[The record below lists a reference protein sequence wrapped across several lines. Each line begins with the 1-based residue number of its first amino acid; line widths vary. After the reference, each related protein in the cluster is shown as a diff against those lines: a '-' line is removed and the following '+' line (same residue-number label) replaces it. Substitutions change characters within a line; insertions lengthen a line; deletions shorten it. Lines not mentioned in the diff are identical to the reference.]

1 MIRNRNAIRLL
12 CLFCILVHPAINAN
26 LEART
31 IIGQRNDSV
40 SHPLIRH
47 QLGFDIRP
55 GYIVSTHSFLQGDN
69 AQQKKIDQSL
79 SFHFK
84 YAFRFSKESNLGRLF
99 PHTYQGIGISYHT
112 FFSPAELGNPVS
124 VYAFQGSRI
133 AQLSPRLSFDYEW
146 NFGASF
152 GWKKYDEL
160 SNPQNVLIGSKINA
174 YINLG
179 FLLNWQVHKYWKL
192 AAGVDLTH

>member
-1 MIRNRNAIRLL
+1 MIRNRNAIQLL
-12 CLFCILVHPAINAN
+12 CLLCLLVHPAINAN
-26 LEART
+26 LEAQT

-47 QLGFDIRP
+47 QLGFDVRP

-179 FLLNWQVHKYWKL
+179 FLLNWQVHKY
-192 AAGVDLTH
+192 

>member
-12 CLFCILVHPAINAN
+12 CLFCLLVYPAINAN
-26 LEART
+26 LEAQT

-40 SHPLIRH
+40 SHSLIRH

-69 AQQKKIDQSL
+69 MQQKKIDQSL
-79 SFHFK
+79 SFHLK

-99 PHTYQGIGISYHT
+99 PHTYQGIGVSYQT
-112 FFSPAELGNPVS
+112 FFSPVELGNPVS

-133 AQLSPRLSFDYEW
+133 AQLSPRLSLDYEW

-152 GWKKYDEL
+152 GWRKYDEL

-174 YINLG
+174 YILS
-179 FLLNWQVHKYWKL
+179 LIHI
-192 AAGVDLTH
+192 

>member
-1 MIRNRNAIRLL
+1 MIRNRNTIRLL
-12 CLFCILVHPAINAN
+12 CLLCLLVHPAINVN
-26 LEART
+26 LEAQT

-84 YAFRFSKESNLGRLF
+84 YAFRFGKESNLGRLF
-99 PHTYQGIGISYHT
+99 PHTYQGIGVSYHT
-112 FFSPAELGNPVS
+112 FFSPVELGNPVS

-133 AQLSPRLSFDYEW
+133 AQLLPRLSLDYEW

-152 GWKKYDEL
+152 GW
-160 SNPQNVLIGSKINA
+160 
-174 YINLG
+174 
-179 FLLNWQVHKYWKL
+179 
-192 AAGVDLTH
+192 

>member
-1 MIRNRNAIRLL
+1 MRSKRKSTNRFLPFQVRFQIQQRIPTSAGSFPIPIRV
-12 CLFCILVHPAINAN
+12 F
-26 LEART
+26 
-31 IIGQRNDSV
+31 
-40 SHPLIRH
+40 
-47 QLGFDIRP
+47 
-55 GYIVSTHSFLQGDN
+55 
-69 AQQKKIDQSL
+69 
-79 SFHFK
+79 
-84 YAFRFSKESNLGRLF
+84 
-99 PHTYQGIGISYHT
+99 GISYHT

-192 AAGVDLTH
+192 AAGVDLTHFSNGNTHYPNGGLNVIGGRIGIVRTLGVDEGPVPSLPDGSL

>member
-12 CLFCILVHPAINAN
+12 CLLYLLVHPAINAN
-26 LEART
+26 LEAQT

-99 PHTYQGIGISYHT
+99 P
-112 FFSPAELGNPVS
+112 
-124 VYAFQGSRI
+124 
-133 AQLSPRLSFDYEW
+133 
-146 NFGASF
+146 
-152 GWKKYDEL
+152 
-160 SNPQNVLIGSKINA
+160 
-174 YINLG
+174 
-179 FLLNWQVHKYWKL
+179 
-192 AAGVDLTH
+192 

>member
-12 CLFCILVHPAINAN
+12 CLFCLLVYPAINAN
-26 LEART
+26 LEAQT

-40 SHPLIRH
+40 SHSLIRH

-69 AQQKKIDQSL
+69 ARQKKIDQSL

-99 PHTYQGIGISYHT
+99 PHTYQG
-112 FFSPAELGNPVS
+112 
-124 VYAFQGSRI
+124 
-133 AQLSPRLSFDYEW
+133 
-146 NFGASF
+146 
-152 GWKKYDEL
+152 
-160 SNPQNVLIGSKINA
+160 
-174 YINLG
+174 
-179 FLLNWQVHKYWKL
+179 
-192 AAGVDLTH
+192 